1 MLQYL
6 PSILSLKKL
15 THKKVSL
22 FAFWSKDSSFT
33 KTSIIR
39 RGAVLDSSHLGKY
52 CRVQINTKVAYT
64 DVGNFSAIGRDS
76 VLGPGQHPTY
86 YLTTNSIFYKKGN
99 WGFRD
104 EWCKEIDF
112 EENARISIGND
123 VWVGRHVTVMNGI
136 TIGDGAIIA
145 AGAIVTKDIPP
156 YAIAG
161 GIPAKVLKYRFSPD
175 IIERLLEIKWW
186 NLPDKEITRIKD
198 LFHIPNPTME
208 DLDRFFPRNN
218 CL

>member
-1 MLQYL
+1 MIQYL
-6 PSILSLKKL
+6 RSIFSIKKL

-22 FAFWSKDSSFT
+22 LAFWSKDSTFT

-39 RGAVLDSSHLGKY
+39 RGCVLDSSHIGKY
-52 CRVQINTKVAYT
+52 SRVQINTKVAYS
-64 DVGNFSAIGRDS
+64 DIGNFTAIGRDS
-76 VLGPGQHPTY
+76 VLGPGQHPTN

-104 EWCKEIDF
+104 EWCQENDF

-123 VWVGRHVTVMNGI
+123 VWIGRHVLVMNGV
-136 TIGDGAIIA
+136 TIGDGAIVA

-161 GIPAKVLKYRFSPD
+161 GIPAKVLKYRFSPEM
-175 IIERLLEIKWW
+175 IERLLEIKWW
-186 NLPDKEITRIKD
+186 NLPDEEITRVKD
-198 LFHIPNPTME
+198 IFHKPNPTLG
-208 DLDRFFPRNN
+208 DLDKFFPRNKQA
-218 CL
+218 